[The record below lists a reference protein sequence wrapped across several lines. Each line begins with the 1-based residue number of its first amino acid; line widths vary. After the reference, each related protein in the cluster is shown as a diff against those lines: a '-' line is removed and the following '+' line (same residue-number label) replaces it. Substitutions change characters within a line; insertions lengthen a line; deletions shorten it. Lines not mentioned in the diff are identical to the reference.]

1 VCGRKI
7 PVGPDNDCAKLGL
20 WGMFDKFGVAIGY
33 RPGITGRDLADTVLH
48 EAIHALS
55 EYVVCGDDRLSER
68 QVHALSNGLCGM
80 LAANPKLVELI
91 VDDGT

>member
-1 VCGRKI
+1 MCGRKI

-48 EAIHALS
+48 EAILFLGPL
-55 EYVVCGDDRLSER
+55 EQLV
-68 QVHALSNGLCGM
+68 GLGV
-80 LAANPKLVELI
+80 AAQGP
-91 VDDGT
+91 